1 MNKKIAGIVTFQIF
15 LIASSYLVLVFFENQ
30 STYLGNSINTSG
42 KNRYLGEL
50 AYEKTIRYSLA
61 NNQNPPLDIIKN
73 IDDNIRI
80 LSHDG
85 TTSEQ
90 VLDISQNATHVMTV
104 PLKFSDDLNKLASNW
119 NLYKTSLMSEMYPT
133 KNTNILNDQDLENL
147 RTKFIDSADQITN
160 DLSNYSK
167 ELIENMTILEITLL
181 GINVA
186 AHILLLRIILKLIRE
201 DQAKKIRLQQIT
213 EENKKLQFES
223 KFALLQKDISQSFIA
238 NMEDMMHEINE
249 QINPRHDDTDYEKNN
264 LIVRNI
270 FQSLFV
276 KIQQLAQS
284 TIELE
289 NKTSDYEQLIQNL
302 RNSLLVFSKNS
313 SKLTKIKKSE
323 DLVTIIQSHIDI
335 VNMMIHEKRIP
346 VKLGKNL
353 INVLYDIIDH
363 MTLKNDKA

>member
-1 MNKKIAGIVTFQIF
+1 
-15 LIASSYLVLVFFENQ
+15 
-30 STYLGNSINTSG
+30 
-42 KNRYLGEL
+42 
-50 AYEKTIRYSLA
+50 
-61 NNQNPPLDIIKN
+61 
-73 IDDNIRI
+73 
-80 LSHDG
+80 
-85 TTSEQ
+85 
-90 VLDISQNATHVMTV
+90 
-104 PLKFSDDLNKLASNW
+104 
-119 NLYKTSLMSEMYPT
+119 
-133 KNTNILNDQDLENL
+133 
-147 RTKFIDSADQITN
+147 
-160 DLSNYSK
+160 
-167 ELIENMTILEITLL
+167 MTILEITLL
-181 GINVA
+181 GINVT

-201 DQAKKIRLQQIT
+201 DQAKKILLQQIT

-238 NMEDMMHEINE
+238 NMEDMIHEINE
-249 QINPRHDDTDYEKNN
+249 QVNPRHDDKDYEKNN
-264 LIVRNI
+264 LIVHNI

-313 SKLTKIKKSE
+313 NKLTKIKKSE

-335 VNMMIHEKRIP
+335 VNMMISEKSIP

-363 MTLKNDKA
+363 MTLKNDKT